1 MAQQTVLPRF
11 EAKEWNASGATQFY
25 GKKRKRSYIVEVSLS
40 EDIRGDLLQQAVDK
54 TLLRMPYYSSTFVRK
69 KGLYYYA
76 DNDLPFLVA
85 KSKEPR
91 IIGGVITNYHM
102 LDVTWWENRISFA
115 MFHGLCDGL
124 GLNRFIEAV
133 LYHYVCL
140 KDGKE
145 YSAEGIYTEK
155 IPYDPEERA
164 DIHIKKRK
172 ADIKKLKAMMGNEK
186 RFRLPEL
193 QGQIVERMYS
203 LPLKVKTEDFLGWC
217 KANAA
222 SPATATAAIMTRA
235 IARENDIR
243 EGVIM
248 SVIPLSLR
256 KVLHVEKTFKNCYG
270 ALFLPSTSEEARSLS
285 TGELAAKLRT
295 GLKEQM
301 NGEFAELVC
310 AGMNTIIHL
319 GSKLPTYFLKTKLLS
334 MSDNNPQDTFF
345 VDYVGSLRCN
355 DYADQITHVRYLN
368 APPANGASFVLM
380 SETAGYFHFTF
391 TQTVD
396 SDRYYL
402 AFAAILC
409 ELGIPFEKMPYES
422 YLNPVV
428 ELPPEQR
435 KKQK

>member
-1 MAQQTVLPRF
+1 MAQQNTRPHFV
-11 EAKEWNASGATQFY
+11 AKEWNASGASQFY
-25 GKKRKRSYIVEVSLS
+25 GRARKRSYIVEVTLS
-40 EDIRGDLLQQAVDK
+40 EAIRGELLQQAVDK
-54 TLLRMPYYSSTFVRK
+54 ALERLPYYRSTFVRK

-85 KSKEPR
+85 ESREPR
-91 IIGGVITNYHM
+91 VIGGETTNYHM
-102 LDVTWWENRISFA
+102 LDVTWWENTISFA

-145 YSAEGIYTEK
+145 YSDEGIYTEK
-155 IPYDPEERA
+155 IPYDPAERA
-164 DIHIKKRK
+164 DIHAERRK
-172 ADIKKLKAMMGNEK
+172 ANVKRLKELMGNEK

-193 QGQIVERMYS
+193 RSSTVEKMYS

-217 KANAA
+217 KANGA
-222 SPATATAAIMTRA
+222 SPAAAAAAIMTQA

-248 SVIPLSLR
+248 SVVPTSLR
-256 KVLHVEKTFKNCYG
+256 KTLHVEKTFKNCYG
-270 ALFLPSTSEEARSLS
+270 ALFLPATPEEVRTLS
-285 TGELAAKLRT
+285 TAELAAKLRT
-295 GLKEQM
+295 ALKEQA
-301 NGEFAELVC
+301 NGELAKLVC

-319 GSKLPTYFLKTKLLS
+319 GAKMPTYGLKTKLLA
-334 MSDNNPQDTFF
+334 MSENKPQDTFY
-345 VDYVGSLRCN
+345 VDYVGGLRCN
-355 DYADQITHVRYLN
+355 DYADQITDVRYLN
-368 APPANGASFVLM
+368 APHGNGASFVLM

-391 TQTVD
+391 TQTVA

-402 AFAAILC
+402 AFAAILD
-409 ELGIPFEKMPYES
+409 ELGIPCEKLPCES

-428 ELPPEQR
+428 ELPPEQH
-435 KKQK
+435 

>member
-1 MAQQTVLPRF
+1 MAQQNASPRF
-11 EAKEWNASGATQFY
+11 EAKEWNAAGATQFY
-25 GKKRKRSYIVEVSLS
+25 GKARKRSYIVEVSLS
-40 EDIRGDLLQQAVDK
+40 ERIRGDLLQQAVDR
-54 TLLRMPYYSSTFVRK
+54 TLQRLPYYRSTFVRK

-76 DNDLPFLVA
+76 DNDLPFLVTE
-85 KSKEPR
+85 SKEPR
-91 IIGGVITNYHM
+91 IIGGEITNYHM

-140 KDGKE
+140 KDGRE
-145 YSAEGIYTEK
+145 YSDEGIYTEK

-164 DIHIKKRK
+164 DIHAEKRK
-172 ADIKKLKAMMGNEK
+172 ADVKKLKEMMGKEK

-193 QGQIVERMYS
+193 QGQVVEKMYA
-203 LPLKVKTEDFLGWC
+203 LPLRVKTEDFLGWC
-217 KANAA
+217 KASAA
-222 SPATATAAIMTRA
+222 SPATGAAAIMIQA
-235 IARENDIR
+235 IARENDVQ

-248 SVIPLSLR
+248 CVLPSSLR

-270 ALFLPSTSEEARSLS
+270 ALFLPAAPEQARSLPA
-285 TGELAAKLRT
+285 GELAARLRAS
-295 GLKEQM
+295 LKEQM
-301 NGEFAELVC
+301 NGGFSELVC
-310 AGMNTIIHL
+310 AGMNTVIHL
-319 GSKLPTYFLKTKLLS
+319 GAKMPTYGLKTKLLA
-334 MSDNNPQDTFF
+334 MSENKPQDTFF
-345 VDYVGSLRCN
+345 VDYVGGLRCN

-391 TQTVD
+391 TQTVA

-402 AFAAILC
+402 AFAAILD
-409 ELGIPFEKMPYES
+409 ELGIPYTKLPYES

-435 KKQK
+435 RPNK